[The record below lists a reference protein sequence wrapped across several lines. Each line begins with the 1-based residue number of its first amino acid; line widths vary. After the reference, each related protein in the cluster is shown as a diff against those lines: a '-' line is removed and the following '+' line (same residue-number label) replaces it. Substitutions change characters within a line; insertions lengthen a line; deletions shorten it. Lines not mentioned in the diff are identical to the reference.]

1 MDDER
6 EVRSRIMRAIRGK
19 NTRPELVVRKF
30 LFECGFRYRV
40 HDGRLP
46 GKPDIVLKRYR
57 TVVMVNGC
65 FWHGHVGCAAG
76 RLPKSNIK
84 FWEEKIRRNRE
95 RDERVRKEL
104 EAAGWRVFTVWE
116 CDLRNNERRLLVL
129 GRLAAEICGAW
140 PKPKQQEQEYG
151 TQEEPTQMAAE
162 SEAEY

>member
-65 FWHGHVGCAAG
+65 FWHGHDNCKYY
-76 RLPKSNIK
+76 RLPKTNPD
-84 FWEEKIRRNRE
+84 FWRTKIEANRA
-95 RDERVRKEL
+95 RDARTTSTLRTL
-104 EAAGWRVFTVWE
+104 GWRVIVIWGCQLKTE
-116 CDLRNNERRLLVL
+116 ELRNKTLRELADILTGSAPGTESL
-129 GRLAAEICGAW
+129 PSIAAEPGVLY
-140 PKPKQQEQEYG
+140 E
-151 TQEEPTQMAAE
+151 
-162 SEAEY
+162 

>member
-6 EVRSRIMRAIRGK
+6 EVRSRVMRAIRGK

-76 RLPKSNIK
+76 RLPKSNIR
-84 FWEEKIRRNRE
+84 FWEEN
-95 RDERVRKEL
+95 
-104 EAAGWRVFTVWE
+104 
-116 CDLRNNERRLLVL
+116 
-129 GRLAAEICGAW
+129 
-140 PKPKQQEQEYG
+140 
-151 TQEEPTQMAAE
+151 
-162 SEAEY
+162 